1 LESGFRPPKASIVY
15 REVAR
20 KPEMKPDAKKDEK
33 NIPAC
38 FGLLEV
44 VFPKD
49 ESGLR
54 TAPPACLMC
63 MHKVACL
70 RSAME
75 SEGGLKVR
83 EDQVDR
89 AYDSGMIGFLERWS
103 QKKTLRRRRAKGKT
117 PVNRKLR

>member
-1 LESGFRPPKASIVY
+1 MK
-15 REVAR
+15 R
-20 KPEMKPDAKKDEK
+20 KMKPDPKNDQQ

-38 FGLLEV
+38 FGMLEV

-49 ESGLR
+49 ESGFR
-54 TAPPACLMC
+54 TSPQKC
-63 MHKVACL
+63 MECVHKVDCL

-89 AYDSGMIGFLERWS
+89 AYGSGMIGFLERWS
-103 QKKTLRRRRAKGKT
+103 QKKNLQRKRKKGKSQ
-117 PVNRKLR
+117 VGNKLQ